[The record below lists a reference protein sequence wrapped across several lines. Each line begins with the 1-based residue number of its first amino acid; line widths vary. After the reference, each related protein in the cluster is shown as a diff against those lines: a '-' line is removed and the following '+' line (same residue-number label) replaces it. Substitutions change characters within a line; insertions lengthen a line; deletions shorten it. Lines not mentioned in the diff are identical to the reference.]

1 MNATCL
7 ILVVL
12 SWIAP
17 GDDANVGTAAGYDL
31 RVSTEVITEGNWDTA
46 GQVIG
51 EPIPSV
57 AGTAEEC
64 TVGGLDSNTVY
75 YFAIKAVDE
84 AGNWSELSNV
94 VNTGCD
100 TTDVMRFDLDCSA
113 VIDISDVVTII
124 EHFWGE

>member
-17 GDDANVGTAAGYDL
+17 GDDANVGTAAEYDL

-51 EPIPSV
+51 EPTPSV
-57 AGTAEEC
+57 AGTSEEC
-64 TVGGLDSNTVY
+64 MVDGLDSNTVY

-94 VNTGCD
+94 VSLGCD
-100 TTDVMRFDLDCSA
+100 TTDVMRLDLDCSG